1 MKALLFT
8 FSGIIALT
16 FFLFAI
22 VFIFE
27 KEKRASLSTLLIGT
41 LISLPFFITGMF
53 FSTTIVISYS
63 LIAIYSFLGIVLLLP
78 TSPNKYKVSKTY
90 PARFDEREIMF
101 SRAELVPETERFKEY
116 YENHPNHKLLDDK
129 FREKPG
135 LMSEKSQ
142 KYHPLKFAS
151 ANANFEVVH
160 SFVQNIKDSEIK
172 SKIIETSPL
181 DLSIYLKKWAKQLG
195 VVSIGICKLK
205 DEHLYSHKGRGA
217 GYALKIEKKHSFAI
231 AFSVEMDKKMMD
243 LAPDAE
249 TVLESSQQYLNA
261 GAIAAQI
268 AVFIRNL
275 GYSARPHFD
284 GNYEVICPLVA
295 RDAGLG
301 EIGRM
306 GLLMTPELGP
316 RVRIGVVT
324 TDIPLLTDSY
334 KADYSV
340 FDFCTKCKKC
350 ADNCPSRAISFEN
363 MKEKNG
369 VTRWTINHEACFTYW
384 TIVGTDCGKCMQV
397 CPYSHPNN
405 FMHNLVRKGIKNSHI
420 FASFALKMDDV
431 FYGRKPGNKK
441 YKSPFD

>member
-151 ANANFEVVH
+151 ANANFEAVH
-160 SFVQNIKDSEIK
+160 SFVQNIKEPELK
-172 SKIIETSPL
+172 LPKIATNPPELTDYIT
-181 DLSIYLKKWAKQLG
+181 KWAKQLG
-195 VVSIGICKLK
+195 VVNVGFCHLK
-205 DEHLYSHKGRGA
+205 DEHLYSHKGRGQEYGIA
-217 GYALKIEKKHSFAI
+217 VTKKHSFAI
-231 AFSVEMDKKMMD
+231 AFAVEMKKDMID
-243 LAPDAE
+243 LAPNAE

-261 GAIAAQI
+261 GAIATQI
-268 AVFIRNL
+268 SLFIRNL
-275 GYSARPHFD
+275 GYSARAHID

-306 GLLMTPELGP
+306 GLLMAPQLGP

-324 TDIPLLTDSY
+324 TDIPLVTDSY
-334 KADYSV
+334 KVDYSV

-350 ADNCPSRAISFEN
+350 ADNCPSRAISFDS
-363 MKEKNG
+363 MKEENG
-369 VTRWTINHEACFTYW
+369 VARWTINHEACFTYW

-405 FMHNLVRKGIKNSHI
+405 FMHNLVRKGIKNSSL
-420 FASFALKMDDV
+420 FASFALKMDDL
-431 FYGRKPGNKK
+431 FYGRKPGSRQ
-441 YKSPFD
+441 YQSPLD